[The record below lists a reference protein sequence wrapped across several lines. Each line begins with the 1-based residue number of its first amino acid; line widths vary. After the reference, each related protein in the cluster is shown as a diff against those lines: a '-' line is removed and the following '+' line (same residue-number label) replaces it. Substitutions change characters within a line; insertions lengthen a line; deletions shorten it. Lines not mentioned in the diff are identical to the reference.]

1 MKKITK
7 KIVKGAS
14 KEALNI
20 TTRAVGGVA
29 ADIAKESIKE
39 ELEKSGVT
47 EIVKDKIHETTK
59 KFTNK

>member
-14 KEALNI
+14 KEALNV
-20 TTRAVGGVA
+20 TTRAVGGAA

-39 ELEKSGVT
+39 ELERSGVT
-47 EIVKDKIHETTK
+47 EMVKDKIQRTTK
-59 KFTNK
+59 KFIEK

>member
-20 TTRAVGGVA
+20 TTRAVGGAA

-47 EIVKDKIHETTK
+47 DMVKEKIHKASK
-59 KFTNK
+59 KLTEK

>member
-1 MKKITK
+1 MRG
-7 KIVKGAS
+7 VS

-20 TTRAVGGVA
+20 TTRAVGGAA

-47 EIVKDKIHETTK
+47 DMVKDKIHKASK
-59 KFTNK
+59 KLTEK

>member
-7 KIVKGAS
+7 KVIKGAS
-14 KEALNI
+14 KEALNV
-20 TTRAVGGVA
+20 TTRAVGGAA

-47 EIVKDKIHETTK
+47 EMVKDRIHKTTK
-59 KFTNK
+59 KFSEK